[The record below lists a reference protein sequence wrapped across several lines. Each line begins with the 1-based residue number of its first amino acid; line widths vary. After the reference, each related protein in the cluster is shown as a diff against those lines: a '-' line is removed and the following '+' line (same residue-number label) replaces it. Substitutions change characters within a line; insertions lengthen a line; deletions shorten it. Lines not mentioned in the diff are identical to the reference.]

1 MNFNDIGSNISSDST
16 AFKKIQYF
24 SKTNP
29 QSLFNNSSEYGLR
42 YEKLANLYFNENDTA
57 RASSYGT
64 LRQHN
69 YNSSKSLTNGFSS
82 KMENKN
88 IEKFLNYNTSFNNLN
103 SDKRN
108 SNFNDFSKS
117 NTHSRNS
124 ELTLFNKLNEISSNI
139 NYQGSPLFEQFLKY
153 ENKPSLLS
161 SESDNKQ
168 MSNPLKYLF

>member
-1 MNFNDIGSNISSDST
+1 
-16 AFKKIQYF
+16 
-24 SKTNP
+24 
-29 QSLFNNSSEYGLR
+29 
-42 YEKLANLYFNENDTA
+42 
-57 RASSYGT
+57 
-64 LRQHN
+64 
-69 YNSSKSLTNGFSS
+69 
-82 KMENKN
+82 MENKN